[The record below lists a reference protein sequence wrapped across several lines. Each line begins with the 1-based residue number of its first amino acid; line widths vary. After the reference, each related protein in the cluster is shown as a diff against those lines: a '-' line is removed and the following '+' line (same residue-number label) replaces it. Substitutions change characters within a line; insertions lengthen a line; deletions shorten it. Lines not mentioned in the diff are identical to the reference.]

1 MGVSNN
7 LISGRAPVV
16 SYGNLTADRYQFL
29 SLGQAEPNLGP
40 GPNNSVL
47 VLTTSNT
54 RAWSQDLNIVSASL
68 SGNVTVGNI
77 VIPATGNIDV
87 ANAYIN
93 NLAYPVQPSDAATL
107 QFVLDNTGNI
117 GNVGNLTFSNTTIS
131 TSLVNGNI
139 TLTPTGNAI
148 AIVDTTTGLQVP
160 VGNTAQR
167 PVPPT
172 QGTVRFNTDL
182 TRLEVY
188 DGTEWDQVVGG
199 VTNQTITGAD
209 GSTITFALDRKT
221 TAAAALVMLNGVV
234 QIPGVAY
241 TISPAFGNTLIF
253 VEAPASNDTI
263 DVRFL

>member
-7 LISGRAPVV
+7 LVSGRAPVV
-16 SYGNLTADRYQFL
+16 GYGNLTPSRYQFL
-29 SLGQAEPNLGP
+29 ALGEAEPNLGP
-40 GPNNSVL
+40 GDNNSVL
-47 VLTTSNT
+47 VITTGNT
-54 RAWSQDLNIVSASL
+54 RSWTQDLNITSVSA

-77 VIPATGNIDV
+77 VITAGGNIDV

-93 NLAYPVQPSDAATL
+93 NLAYPVQLSDAATK
-107 QFVLDNTGNI
+107 QFVLDNAGNI
-117 GNVGNLTFSNTTIS
+117 GNLGNLTFSNTTIS

-148 AIVDTTTGLQVP
+148 LIVDTTTGLQVP

-167 PVPPT
+167 PTPAT
-172 QGTVRFNTDL
+172 TGTLRFNTDL

-188 DGTEWDQVVGG
+188 DGTEWDQMVGG
-199 VTNQTITGAD
+199 VTNQTITSANGNTV
-209 GSTITFALDRKT
+209 SFALDRNT
-221 TAAAALVMLNGVV
+221 TAAAALIMLNGVV

-241 TISPAFGNTLIF
+241 TVSPAFGNTLIF
-253 VEAPASNDTI
+253 VEAPQSNDII

>member
-1 MGVSNN
+1 MGVANN

-16 SYGNLTADRYQFL
+16 GYGNLSPSRYQFL
-29 SLGQAEPNLGP
+29 ALGEAEPNLGP
-40 GPNNSVL
+40 GANNSVL
-47 VLTTSNT
+47 VITTSNT
-54 RAWSQDLNIVSASL
+54 RAWTQDLNIASVSV

-77 VIPATGNIDV
+77 VIPAVGNINV
-87 ANAYIN
+87 ANTYIN
-93 NLAYPVQPSDAATL
+93 NLAYPVQANDAATL
-107 QFVLDNTGNI
+107 QYVLDHAGNI
-117 GNVGNLTFSNTTIS
+117 GNLGNLTFSNTTIS

-148 AIVDTTTGLQVP
+148 LIVDTTTGIQVP

-167 PVPPT
+167 PTPPT

-199 VTNQTITGAD
+199 VTNQTITSAD

-241 TISPAFGNTLIF
+241 TVSPAFGNTLIF
-253 VEAPASNDTI
+253 VEAPKSNDTI